1 MIDSQLEHPWMS
13 VQISVDGL
21 RVIEAESFAAGD
33 DAAAREAGAE
43 LLWVHTNDD
52 LGAHGFRRAGAYVRM
67 HAESVPVRARVEP
80 PLLEERDYAEVLA
93 RAYAGL
99 WGHKHVSPL
108 AEPPEGAVVVG
119 VPVVGICRV
128 WPAQRLIDGPG
139 VLPEGRSVDAYAS
152 LLVSACAVLG
162 DGSADLDSWGD
173 SDEVIEAYEDL
184 GFDVVERVQGWE
196 LEL

>member
-1 MIDSQLEHPWMS
+1 VLRVE
-13 VQISVDGL
+13 ISVDGR
-21 RVIEAESFAAGD
+21 RVIEAESFVEGD

-52 LGAHGFRRAGAYVRM
+52 LGAYGFSPAGAYVRM
-67 HAESVPVRARVEP
+67 HAETTPVRGRGEP
-80 PLLEERDYAEVLA
+80 SLLEERDYAEVLA

-119 VPVVGICRV
+119 VPVVGLCRV
-128 WPAQRLIDGPG
+128 FVAERLIDGPG
-139 VLPEGRSVDAYAS
+139 VLPEGRSTDAYAS
-152 LLVSACAVLG
+152 LLLSACRVLG
-162 DGSADLDSWGD
+162 EGPADLDSWGD
-173 SDEVIEAYEDL
+173 SDQVIEAYEDL